1 MTGPAEEPGTSVP
14 EATGR
19 PASPAGTTTPDTP
32 DTPADDA
39 AHHTQDA
46 APRAGGAARDGADDA
61 AHHTQDAAPS
71 QSRAPSGEPAPVPL
85 PGAADE
91 TRDRTAITAVTPDED
106 GDGPQIDPV
115 SGRPVYLRT
124 PVPPPTARAP
134 RREVLL
140 VDALESRVRR
150 PVDLLRLFTAVLG
163 LALVLVLAVY
173 ARGTTLAVTEDVQDA
188 VTGFFRQLFQ
198 LPVTALGGLLTF
210 FVPIAVLAER
220 AWRRR
225 WRSALQGLV
234 AGALGVGLALGSLEL
249 LDALTGSELFT
260 SLTITSVGR
269 ATVVLSP
276 FIAGLAGVLTAVGPA
291 TTNRVARWSWNLL
304 WVVLA
309 LEIIQGAQTLPG
321 AIIAVLLGAI
331 AGYTVR
337 YVDGVTHERAD
348 GTSLVRGLRRAGI
361 DAVSVIRMDRPSRS
375 AVAAYTVTTEA
386 PLGYIEPATPGRV
399 GADTGRTGRTGRTDD
414 DAAATTAGMLDAE
427 EPPSAESLMAA
438 VDAAGTD
445 TIRPDPVTDVPA
457 LLERVGSEAHPA
469 RRGDSA
475 PGRQYAVWDTAGAR
489 HDLRLLDGDRQV
501 VGLLSSIWEAIRLR
515 GIDRRPVTSLK
526 DAAGRT
532 SLMSLAATAAGV
544 RTPAISSVTTARN
557 SVLVVED
564 HVDEITPIDE
574 VPAEDL
580 QDDVLDDV
588 WRQLRR
594 AHAAGLTHRDLT
606 TENVLVD
613 GSGAVWLVGWEAGE
627 VASTELSRRMDL
639 AQTLALLGV
648 VAGPERALA
657 SAGRALTRE
666 QMAAVAPVL
675 QRVALPVST
684 RQELRR
690 SPQLLGSLRDTLVAL
705 VPTADVPPIQLAR
718 FSVSRVVMT
727 TLLLVVVYVLITSLN
742 FQEVWTTLTS
752 ADPTLMAIA
761 YVLGLATYIGA
772 AMSLMAFSPNR
783 LPFGQTVLA
792 QAAGAIVALVAP
804 AGIGP
809 AAVNM
814 RFLAKHK
821 VSTPLAVASVAL
833 VQVFQFVATILLL
846 VLVGLT
852 TGSVGTLSLPSGS
865 VLWGAGAVIV
875 VVAVALAVP
884 PVRRWVWS
892 KTAPT
897 IKQIGPRIMW
907 LVSSPQRLIVGVSG
921 NLLLTAFY
929 VATFGFCLAAYGES
943 LPLTTLALTYLVS
956 NSVGALIP
964 SPGGIGP
971 VEAALT
977 GGLTVAGIPPATA
990 LSVALLYRLLTMWG
1004 RVPIGWGALTYLR
1017 RKNLV

>member
-1 MTGPAEEPGTSVP
+1 MTGRADEPGTPVP
-14 EATGR
+14 EEAAR
-19 PASPAGTTTPDTP
+19 PTPAGTGTSAGTSGPDP
-32 DTPADDA
+32 AEVVLPGPAD
-39 AHHTQDA
+39 
-46 APRAGGAARDGADDA
+46 GG
-61 AHHTQDAAPS
+61 
-71 QSRAPSGEPAPVPL
+71 
-85 PGAADE
+85 
-91 TRDRTAITAVTPDED
+91 RDRTAITAVTPEEAD
-106 GDGPQIDPV
+106 DGPQVDPV
-115 SGRPVYLRT
+115 SGRTIYPRT
-124 PVPPPTARAP
+124 PLPLPAARAP

-140 VDALESRVRR
+140 VDALEKRVRR
-150 PVDLLRLFTAVLG
+150 PVDLVRLLTAVLG
-163 LALVLVLAVY
+163 LALVLLLAVY

-198 LPVTALGGLLTF
+198 LPVTALGSLLTF
-210 FVPIAVLAER
+210 VVPIAVLVER
-220 AWRRR
+220 AWQRR
-225 WRSALQGLV
+225 WRSASQGLA
-234 AGALGVGLALGSLEL
+234 AGALGVGLALGSLEA

-269 ATVVLSP
+269 ATVVMSP

-291 TTNRVARWSWNLL
+291 TANRVARWSWNLL

-331 AGYTVR
+331 AGYAVR
-337 YVDGVTHERAD
+337 YVDGVVHDRAD

-361 DAVSVIRMDRPSRS
+361 DAVSVVRMDRPNRS
-375 AVAAYTVTTEA
+375 AVVAYTVTTEA
-386 PLGYIEPATPGRV
+386 PLGYIEPAGPR
-399 GADTGRTGRTGRTDD
+399 RTGVDLPPASRGDD
-414 DAAATTAGMLDAE
+414 DPSAATGSMLDAD

-438 VDAAGTD
+438 VDAAGSD

-457 LLERVGSEAHPA
+457 LLARVGSAAHPDDPGEA
-469 RRGDSA
+469 A
-475 PGRQYAVWDTAGAR
+475 PGRLYAVWDAAGER
-489 HDLRLLDGDRQV
+489 RDLRLLDGDRQV

-526 DAAGRT
+526 DAAART

-544 RTPAISSVTTARN
+544 RTPAMSSVTTARA

-564 HVDEITPIDE
+564 HVDDLVPIDE

-606 TENVLVD
+606 TANVLVD
-613 GSGAVWLVGWEAGE
+613 GSGAVWLVGWESGE
-627 VASTELSRRMDL
+627 VAATELSRRMDL

-648 VAGPERALA
+648 VAGAERSLA

-666 QMAAVAPVL
+666 QMAAIAPVL

-684 RQELRR
+684 RQAVRR

-705 VPTADVPPIQLAR
+705 VPTADVPPIPLAR

-761 YVLGLATYIGA
+761 YVFGLATYIGA
-772 AMSLMAFSPNR
+772 AMSLMAFSPAR

-821 VSTPLAVASVAL
+821 VATPLAVASVAL

-846 VLVGLT
+846 VIVGLT
-852 TGSVGTLSLPSGS
+852 TGSVGSLSLPSGT
-865 VLWGAGAVIV
+865 VMWVAAAVVV
-875 VVAVALAVP
+875 VVAVALAVR

-892 KTAPT
+892 KAAPT
-897 IKQIGPRIMW
+897 LRQIGPRIMW

-929 VATFGFCLAAYGES
+929 VATFGLCLAAYGES

-956 NSVGALIP
+956 NSVGALVP

-977 GGLTVAGIPPATA
+977 GGLTVAGVSPATA

-1004 RVPIGWGALTYLR
+1004 RVPIGWAALTYLR